1 MEKYW
6 IKAERKVK
14 LLLWTVVPM
23 LAVGAALTVIGY
35 AMKNGEMMCAGAGF
49 LFIGCSTLI
58 YFLNY
63 EYDFCID
70 YKNKEILA
78 SVLAEKVEE
87 EPNSGKISFSSVISA
102 EIMEKEALAAEFGFK
117 KSPSY
122 ALVLRGT
129 ERDTVIPLTWF
140 SEEQREKMLKEVR
153 KIAGAYL

>member
-1 MEKYW
+1 
-6 IKAERKVK
+6 
-14 LLLWTVVPM
+14 M

-63 EYDFCID
+63 KYDFCID

-78 SVLAEKVEE
+78 SVLAEKEEE

-102 EIMEKEALAAEFGFK
+102 EIMEKEALAVEFGFK
-117 KSPSY
+117 KLPSH

-129 ERDTVIPLTWF
+129 EKYTVISLNWF
-140 SEEQREKMLKEVR
+140 SAEQRAEILEKTK